1 MRVLA
6 NFIPTHVQTVDAS
19 LFLANAK
26 PPKLASTYVRGNT
39 HRPPIKNEH
48 QIGPHMNEE
57 IGGGALSN
65 HANPTL
71 VFVPV
76 GYTHHEP
83 EFMKYILHAV

>member
-1 MRVLA
+1 
-6 NFIPTHVQTVDAS
+6 
-19 LFLANAK
+19 
-26 PPKLASTYVRGNT
+26 
-39 HRPPIKNEH
+39 
-48 QIGPHMNEE
+48 MNEE